1 MSNRVPR
8 MANPLWICRQG
19 KDRIKAMHDLFYSS
33 DGKVLGGVLS
43 RRKALRSM
51 GLVAVAA
58 GAASLLAACGG
69 NASVTASTSSAGSA
83 AATSSA
89 APTTSAAASTGA
101 SNTGSAAATTSS
113 AATSSAS
120 AAATT
125 ASATSAATTSSSA
138 SALASVNMGKGQF
151 NGGEPYQVPPT
162 GHWNNYVTNNISMS
176 IYDDLINPPFAKFLW
191 ASNGWVNILADS
203 FKLEPPDKFIVTLK
217 SGLKWSDGNPFT
229 PKDVVTTFTVLRL
242 MSGPVWNYLDSVQAS
257 GNDITFHMAKPA
269 SVVQRYVLE
278 QHLYSDAVYGQYAQ
292 KADALFSAGKT
303 VADTDVKTLIAD
315 FQKFRPDSNVASG
328 PFMYDKSL
336 LTEAQ
341 LTLSRNPNGYQSK
354 VQFGK
359 IVIYN
364 GETPTITPLVL
375 AGQIDYA
382 THGFP
387 PATVSAFKQ
396 QGLRI
401 LTPPAHSGASLYIN
415 YAKIKGAAKK
425 EVRQAIAYLV
435 DRPANA
441 TFALGVAAVAQKYMT
456 GLSDTILPLW
466 VDASDIGKFNQYAK
480 DTAKATSLLQGAG
493 WKKGNDGVW
502 VDDTGA
508 KWNYNLLVASDYA
521 DWLGGAN
528 NLAEQLSAFGLH
540 TTVQAVN
547 HVQSGQQT
555 LQGNFTLAIGG
566 WGAGSPYPEFSY
578 DTDILEQVPPEDPL
592 GPGNSFDLSQ
602 TTTSAGAVN
611 FKDLVVASGA
621 GLDPAPQ
628 KAAVTKMALAFN
640 ELLPIIPIWEK
651 LGDNPV
657 NEGKR
662 VTGWPADGDPL
673 YKNDYYQDSFVTIWI
688 YDGTLKPV

>member
-1 MSNRVPR
+1 
-8 MANPLWICRQG
+8 
-19 KDRIKAMHDLFYSS
+19 MHDFFYSP
-33 DGKVLGGVLS
+33 DGKIMGGVLS

-69 NASVTASTSSAGSA
+69 NASVTASTSSGASSA

-89 APTTSAAASTGA
+89 APTSSASASSSAAP
-101 SNTGSAAATTSS
+101 SS

-120 AAATT
+120 PTSSATTSAATTSAATTSSASAATT
-125 ASATSAATTSSSA
+125 ASVSSAATTSSSA
-138 SALASVNMGKGQF
+138 SAVAAANPGKGQF

-203 FKLEPPDKFIVTLK
+203 FKLEPPDKFVVTLK

-315 FQKFRPDSNVASG
+315 FQKFRPAANVASG

-341 LTLSRNPNGYQSK
+341 LTLTRNPNGYQGK
-354 VQFGK
+354 VGFSK

-415 YAKIKGAAKK
+415 YAKVKGAAKK

-466 VDASDIGKFNQYAK
+466 VDASDIGKFNQYEK

-493 WKKGNDGVW
+493 WKKGSDGIW

-521 DWLGGAN
+521 DWLGAAN
-528 NLAEQLSAFGLH
+528 NLAEQLSAFGLK

-602 TTTSAGAVN
+602 TTTSAGQVN

-662 VTGWPADGDPL
+662 VTGWPPDGNPL
-673 YKNDYYQDSFVTIWI
+673 YKNDYYADSFVTIWI

>member
-1 MSNRVPR
+1 
-8 MANPLWICRQG
+8 
-19 KDRIKAMHDLFYSS
+19 MHDFFYSS
-33 DGKVLGGVLS
+33 EGKVLGGVLS

-69 NASVTASTSSAGSA
+69 NASVTASTSSGASTAATSSA
-83 AATSSA
+83 APATTAIGTSSA
-89 APTTSAAASTGA
+89 APTTSAAATTSSA
-101 SNTGSAAATTSS
+101 SVAATTTAAATSSAATTSS
-113 AATSSAS
+113 ASAV
-120 AAATT
+120 AAA
-125 ASATSAATTSSSA
+125 
-138 SALASVNMGKGQF
+138 NMGKGQF

-203 FKLEPPDKFIVTLK
+203 FKLTPPDKFVVTLK
-217 SGLKWSDGNPFT
+217 SGLKWSDGKDFT
-229 PKDVVTTFTVLRL
+229 PKDVVTTFTVGRL
-242 MSGPVWNYLDSVQAS
+242 MSFPVWNYLDSVQAT

-278 QHLYSDAVYGQYAQ
+278 QHLYSDAVYGQWAQ

-303 VADTDVKTLIAD
+303 AADTEVKTLIAD
-315 FQKFRPDSNVASG
+315 FQKFRPDGNVASG
-328 PFMYDKSL
+328 PFMYDTSL

-341 LTLSRNPNGYQSK
+341 LTLTRNPHGYQGK
-354 VQFGK
+354 VQFAK

-387 PATVSAFKQ
+387 PATVQAFQ
-396 QGLRI
+396 QQKLRI
-401 LTPPAHSGASLYIN
+401 LTPPAHSGASLTIN
-415 YAKIKGAAKK
+415 YAKLKGAAKP

-466 VDASDIGKFNQYAK
+466 VDAADVSKFNQYAK
-480 DTAKATSLLQGAG
+480 DPAKATSLLQAAG
-493 WKKGNDGVW
+493 WKKGSDGTW
-502 VDDTGA
+502 ADDTGA
-508 KWNYNLLVASDYA
+508 KWNYNLLVPSDYA

-528 NLAEQLSAFGLH
+528 NLAEQLSAFGLK
-540 TTVQAVN
+540 TAVQAVN
-547 HVQSGQQT
+547 HVQAGQQT
-555 LQGNFTLAIGG
+555 LKGDFTLAISG

-578 DTDILEQVPPEDPL
+578 DSDILQKVPPEDPL
-592 GPGNSFDLSQ
+592 GAGNSFDLSQ
-602 TTTSAGAVN
+602 TTKDAGQVN

-628 KAAVTKMALAFN
+628 KTAVTKMALAFN

-662 VTGWPADGDPL
+662 VTGWPADGNPL
-673 YKNDYYQDSFVTIWI
+673 YKNDYYADSFVTIWI